1 MNKFLFN
8 EINMEYLFNM
18 ILLIPDMTHQSSQ
31 MKKKGSSSENMFDL
45 ILMLS
50 GKGDFGKVSIIRY
63 WS

>member
-1 MNKFLFN
+1 MNF
-8 EINMEYLFNM
+8 
-18 ILLIPDMTHQSSQ
+18 LIPDVKHYSSQ